1 MALIHCHFFSQVLGL
16 MSAMSVIL
24 PEPGPLE
31 AGVPRIRQERYPT
44 LYLLHGLSDDH
55 TVWQRRTSIE
65 RYVEDLNLAVV
76 MPAVERSFYAD
87 MATGR
92 RYWTFISEEV
102 PAMARHFFPL
112 SEARNENYVAGLS
125 MGGYGAFKLALT
137 HPERYAAAAGL
148 SGTLDVVRLAREEQA
163 AGRSE
168 LQYIFGEADA
178 LADSP
183 NDLFA
188 LAAQVVKQ
196 KSPLPGLYQWCGTE
210 DFLYADNV
218 RFREHAKS
226 LGLAVTYEEGPGGH
240 EWSCWDGQIQ
250 RVLAWLPGVGRR
262 EA

>member
-1 MALIHCHFFSQVLGL
+1 V
-16 MSAMSVIL
+16 
-24 PEPGPLE
+24 
-31 AGVPRIRQERYPT
+31 
-44 LYLLHGLSDDH
+44 HGLSDDH

-148 SGTLDVVRLAREEQA
+148 SGTMDVVRLAREEQA